1 MEKEKL
7 VEVVRSYSRK
17 ISNPSNQYENMDFFC
32 SKKEECKESE
42 ALEKSAELHE
52 FCRSEVEFSVNAY
65 KEENKPKVV
74 EKEKPAFSKSSRGW
88 ESKTDHEEMVGEEK
102 RFNDKE
108 NYGK

>member
-17 ISNPSNQYENMDFFC
+17 LNLGNYETCDFFC

-52 FCRSEVEFSVNAY
+52 FCKSEVEFSVNAY

-102 RFNDKE
+102 RFRDKE
-108 NYGK
+108 I